1 MVGYEITRP
10 LDDLKAV
17 IAVTE
22 VGIITIYIRQISS
35 DNLLELKYNIPY
47 FVHLSIFSTFMI
59 T

>member
-22 VGIITIYIRQISS
+22 VGISTIYIRQISS
-35 DNLLELKYNIPY
+35 DNLLERFN
-47 FVHLSIFSTFMI
+47 
-59 T
+59 